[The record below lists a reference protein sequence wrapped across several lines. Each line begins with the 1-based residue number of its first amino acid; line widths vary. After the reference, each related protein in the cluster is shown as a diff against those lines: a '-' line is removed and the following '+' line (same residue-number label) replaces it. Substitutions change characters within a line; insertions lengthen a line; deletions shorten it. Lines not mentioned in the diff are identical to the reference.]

1 MLAPKPTIDPTPN
14 NCMTLFIILLWA
26 FISLTA
32 PPLITSCVFKDD
44 VDEGA
49 TYQEKN
55 VRWNNNLE
63 HFEKVE
69 EHRIHDTNHDG
80 FSEDDLKRTL
90 HLLHVAK
97 KTQAIVYD
105 HDDSYF
111 RWSIPP
117 GCCGS
122 LVFFD

>member
-32 PPLITSCVFKDD
+32 PPLITSCVFKDN
-44 VDEGA
+44 VDES
-49 TYQEKN
+49 TTNQEKN

-69 EHRIHDTNHDG
+69 ERRVHDTNHEG
-80 FSEDDLKRTL
+80 FGEDNLYWSL
-90 HLLHVAK
+90 HLL
-97 KTQAIVYD
+97 
-105 HDDSYF
+105 
-111 RWSIPP
+111 
-117 GCCGS
+117 
-122 LVFFD
+122 